1 MQKSSYYRYYVLGML
16 TLVSTINIADRL
28 VVSILLEDI
37 KAEFVLSDAQVGILA
52 GLAFS
57 LFYAFM
63 GIPIARLADKT
74 NRKNIISAAL
84 VIWSTMMA
92 LCGAAVGFVTFF
104 LARVGVGIG
113 EAGGS
118 PPSFSIIG
126 DYFKPH
132 EMTRAM
138 SIFITGG
145 VFGTAGGLMLG
156 GLLADA
162 IGWRLTFVAMGL
174 PGILV
179 GIFFYFTVKEPVR
192 GRNETE
198 DETGGI
204 SAGILET
211 LKSLLQNKV
220 YVRAVIAF
228 SLLTSI
234 GFAIAIWLAPI
245 MIRNYDVSLTKVGL
259 YLGSGFLFAGIPGPI
274 IGGLIVDRLVKK
286 NQNWYIW
293 FVVIAIIL
301 CLTLYYFSLTAYA
314 FLAFISLFVIGYF
327 CFMLPQGAALAI
339 IQNSVS
345 SGERALAFGFVLLF
359 TNIVGMAIGPFVI
372 GLISDNLASEYG
384 ARSMNYAVAS
394 FCIFAGFAACI
405 FYFLTAVAMKK
416 SGDLKDLSE
425 V

>member
-1 MQKSSYYRYYVLGML
+1 
-16 TLVSTINIADRL
+16 
-28 VVSILLEDI
+28 
-37 KAEFVLSDAQVGILA
+37 
-52 GLAFS
+52 
-57 LFYAFM
+57 
-63 GIPIARLADKT
+63 
-74 NRKNIISAAL
+74 
-84 VIWSTMMA
+84 MA

-192 GRNETE
+192 GQNETE

-204 SAGILET
+204 NAGILET

-274 IGGLIVDRLVKK
+274 VGGLIVDRLVKK

-339 IQNSVS
+339 IQNSVR